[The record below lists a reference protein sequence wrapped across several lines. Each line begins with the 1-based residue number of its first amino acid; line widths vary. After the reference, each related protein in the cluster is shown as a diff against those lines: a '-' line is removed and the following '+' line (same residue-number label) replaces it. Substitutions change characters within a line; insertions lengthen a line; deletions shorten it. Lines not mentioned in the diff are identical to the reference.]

1 MEALALYVLARG
13 YQPAVVNPS
22 PKADRCDEWLINGFN
37 LFWLLGQDNAR
48 RNNKTKENRRM
59 DG

>member
-1 MEALALYVLARG
+1 MEALALYVARV
-13 YQPAVVNPS
+13 YQPVVNPS